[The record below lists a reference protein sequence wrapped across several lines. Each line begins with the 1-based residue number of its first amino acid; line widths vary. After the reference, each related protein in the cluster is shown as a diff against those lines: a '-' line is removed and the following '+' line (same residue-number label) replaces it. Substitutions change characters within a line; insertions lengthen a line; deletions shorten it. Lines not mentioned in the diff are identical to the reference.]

1 MTALS
6 IAAGAY
12 FPSLRLNWPRVTAY
26 SGSVSLHLLLAA
38 MLLIPPAAMELQQV
52 IKETHTDAVIIPLPP
67 ELAPEPKLPV
77 PPVKA
82 RHVESKRPT
91 PLITITAPIPTP
103 IPVQSPVDSIAGPGA
118 NQHADRDSSARDG
131 GADAAPSA
139 LAYNNRTEVPYP
151 FEAMRRREQGTV
163 MLRVLVGTDGKPGQ
177 IEIERSSGS
186 HALDIAARD
195 AVRRW
200 SFRPGMRGGV
210 AYAAWARVP
219 ISFKLP
225 Q

>member
-1 MTALS
+1 
-6 IAAGAY
+6 
-12 FPSLRLNWPRVTAY
+12 V
-26 SGSVSLHLLLAA
+26 
-38 MLLIPPAAMELQQV
+38 
-52 IKETHTDAVIIPLPP
+52 
-67 ELAPEPKLPV
+67 KL
-77 PPVKA
+77 
-82 RHVESKRPT
+82 RHVEAKRPT
-91 PLITITAPIPTP
+91 PVITITAPIAAP
-103 IPVQSPVDSIAGPGA
+103 IAVQSPVDSIAAPGPSE
-118 NQHADRDSSARDG
+118 HADGDSSARDG

-163 MLRVLVGTDGKPGQ
+163 MLRVLVGIDGKPGQ

-225 Q
+225 